1 MRNEEGR
8 TKSCPNSN
16 FPFSFASSFFTLLPM
31 NVSRLSLAALLA
43 LVLNSCNTNPPTEV
57 AAVPAAASAGRPL
70 ATQTNPTTGKKRLLF
85 FGNSLT
91 AGYGVE
97 PEQAFP
103 ALVGERIDSLGL
115 GYDVVNAGLSGETTA
130 GGRSRV
136 AWVLRQPVD
145 VFVLELGGN
154 DGLRGLPLSATRRN
168 LQGIIDTVRR
178 RSPSAQIV
186 LAGMQIPPN
195 LGVTYAADFKALY
208 QEVATK
214 NQLVL
219 IPFLLEGVGGIRR
232 LNQPD
237 GIHPTPAGHR
247 IVARTVWA
255 VLAPLLAKQT
265 TPAAR

>member
-1 MRNEEGR
+1 M
-8 TKSCPNSN
+8 K
-16 FPFSFASSFFTLLPM
+16 FLHLPF
-31 NVSRLSLAALLA
+31 AALLGLA
-43 LVLNSCNTNPPTEV
+43 LTACNSGPTAEPPV
-57 AAVPAAASAGRPL
+57 ASQTPATQAPAAAKVTS
-70 ATQTNPTTGKKRLLF
+70 KRLLF

-103 ALVGERIDSLGL
+103 ALIGDKIDSLKL
-115 GYDVVNAGLSGETTA
+115 GYEVINAGLSGETTA

-136 AWVLRQPVD
+136 GWILRQPVD

-154 DGLRGLPLSATRRN
+154 DGLRGLPLTATRAN

-178 RSPSAQIV
+178 RSPKAQIV

-195 LGVTYAADFKALY
+195 LGQAYARDFKAVY
-208 QEVATK
+208 QEIATK
-214 NQLVL
+214 NKLVL
-219 IPFLLEGVGGIRR
+219 IPFLLEGVGGDRK

-237 GIHPTPAGHR
+237 GIHPTPTGHR

-255 VLAPLLAKQT
+255 VLQPVLK
-265 TPAAR
+265 

>member
-1 MRNEEGR
+1 M
-8 TKSCPNSN
+8 K
-16 FPFSFASSFFTLLPM
+16 FLHLPF
-31 NVSRLSLAALLA
+31 AALLGLA
-43 LVLNSCNTNPPTEV
+43 LTACNSGP
-57 AAVPAAASAGRPL
+57 AAEQPAVSGTPATPVPAAAK
-70 ATQTNPTTGKKRLLF
+70 ATTKRLLF

-103 ALVGERIDSLGL
+103 ALIGAKIDSLKL
-115 GYDVVNAGLSGETTA
+115 GYEVINAGLSGETTA

-136 AWVLRQPVD
+136 GWILRQPVD

-154 DGLRGLPLSATRRN
+154 DGLRGLPLAATRAN

-178 RSPSAQIV
+178 RSPGAQIV

-195 LGVTYAADFKALY
+195 LGQAYSQDFKALY
-208 QEVATK
+208 QEIAAK
-214 NQLVL
+214 NKLVL
-219 IPFLLEGVGGIRR
+219 IPFLLKGVGGDRA

-237 GIHPTPAGHR
+237 GIHPTPTGHR

-255 VLAPLLAKQT
+255 VLQPLI
-265 TPAAR
+265 